1 MLRNKEKP
9 RKKSRECRRKEKSS
23 LNKLNS
29 NKTKRSKKKSRSK
42 SRSVNKSL
50 SREKLK
56 L

>member
-9 RKKSRECRRKEKSS
+9 RKKSRECRRKGRSS
-23 LNKLNS
+23 LNKLNL

-42 SRSVNKSL
+42 SRSVNKSS